1 MTSPRSKNC
10 RVFWRFALLLFV
22 FSSGGR
28 LEAQDRQ
35 LHWRAVNVEA
45 RLDRDGRLHVREAQ
59 SMVFTGDWNGGE
71 RIFDVRPDQEFRFER
86 LLRVDS
92 ASGAER
98 ELQEGDLDEVDHYG
112 MSQHTL
118 RWRSRLP
125 SDPPFDATELTYV
138 LEYSY
143 SNVLVPQADGGFLL
157 DHDFAFSDRAG
168 YIGQYALNLTIDPIW
183 GRPESFRGT
192 FGPMSLPPGEGFVV
206 SVPLQFLGA
215 GRPGGVLYGAD
226 PLVRYGLAA
235 ALVIGL
241 ILMGSALV
249 RRETTLGRFRQ
260 PDPEPIT
267 EEWLTQHIFSHLPEV
282 VGHAW
287 DDTTSAPEVA
297 AVLARLVVEK
307 KLASEIKTSGSGWFK
322 RDVLHLRL
330 LVPRNAFTAHERVL
344 IDALFTGSATQT
356 DTDKVRERYK
366 KTGFDPASKIK
377 KVLESRAERLDGSD
391 TPPPKPSRL
400 PTLILFVAAA
410 LFLIQGAIT
419 RRGDAPLLIFCLFAG
434 ALTYF
439 FSAMQAFFWSKRVHR
454 LGPHALRF
462 VIPIL
467 AAASALLFVLLKSPF
482 RTGALMLAGMTALL
496 LAIANSVFNVA
507 KTRQSAERI
516 RQRRRL
522 ARARDW
528 FQQELREP
536 QPRLRDEWFPYLIAF
551 GLGNHMDKWFRAF
564 GGEVARATTGMSRS
578 GSSSFSSSSSSP
590 SWSGMGGGGGFSG
603 GGSSGSWTSAVG
615 VMAAGVS
622 APSSSSSGGGG
633 GGGGGGSSGGGGGG
647 GW

>member
-1 MTSPRSKNC
+1 MP
-10 RVFWRFALLLFV
+10 L
-22 FSSGGR
+22 G
-28 LEAQDRQ
+28 AQDRQ

-45 RLDRDGRLHVREAQ
+45 RLDGDGRLHVRETQ

-71 RIFDVRPDQEFRFER
+71 RIFDVGAGQQFRFER

-92 ASGAER
+92 ASGTER
-98 ELQEGDLDEVDHYG
+98 ELQRGDLDEVDHYRF
-112 MSQHTL
+112 SQNTL

-125 SDPPFDATELTYV
+125 SDPPFEGTELTYV

-157 DHDFAFSDRAG
+157 DHDFSFADRVG
-168 YIGQYALNLTIDPIW
+168 YIGQYSLNLTIDPLW

-206 SVPLQFLGA
+206 SVPLQFQGD
-215 GRPGGVLYGAD
+215 GRPGGVLYGAG
-226 PLVRYGLAA
+226 PAVRYALAA
-235 ALVIGL
+235 ALVVGL

-249 RRETTLGRFRQ
+249 RREAALGRFGQ
-260 PDPEPIT
+260 PDTEPIT
-267 EEWLTQHIFSHLPEV
+267 DEWLTTHVFSMLPEV

-287 DDTTSAPEVA
+287 DDSTAAPEVA
-297 AVLARLVVEK
+297 AVLSRLVVEK
-307 KLASEIKTSGSGWFK
+307 KLASEIKTSGRGWFT
-322 RDVLHLRL
+322 REVLHLRL
-330 LVPRNAFTAHERVL
+330 LVPRNVFTAHERVL
-344 IDALFTGSATQT
+344 IDALFTGSATET

-366 KTGFDPASKIK
+366 STGFDPASKIK

-391 TPPPKPSRL
+391 VAPPRPSRV

-419 RRGDAPLLIFCLFAG
+419 RRGDAPLLIFSLFAG
-434 ALTYF
+434 AFIYV
-439 FSAMQAFFWSKRVHR
+439 FSASQAFLWSRRVDG
-454 LGPHALRF
+454 LGAHSLRF
-462 VIPIL
+462 IIPIL
-467 AAASALLFVLLKSPF
+467 AAVIALILVLVQGLF
-482 RTGALMLAGMTALL
+482 RTGPQMLAGMTALC
-496 LAIANSVFNVA
+496 LAIANSAFNLA

-516 RQRRRL
+516 RQRKRL

-528 FQQELREP
+528 FQRELREP
-536 QPRLRDEWFPYLIAF
+536 RPRLRDEWFPYLIAF
-551 GLGNHMDKWFRAF
+551 GLGSHMDKWFRAF
-564 GGEVARATTGMSRS
+564 GGEAVQASAGMAR
-578 GSSSFSSSSSSP
+578 SSSTSFGGSSSSSP

-603 GGSSGSWTSAVG
+603 GGSSGSWASAVG

-633 GGGGGGSSGGGGGG
+633 GGGGGSSGGGGGG